1 MLTPQIYETY
11 GPAPWIK
18 TERYGITKTLPPETS
33 VIWYKALLLCAN
45 GDGEI
50 SQEERDWV
58 IGHATTY
65 HPELSDSQIE
75 ELRTY
80 NGNGSTDEIEKLV
93 SSDPLVNK
101 GRYVLVYEA
110 IQAADAD
117 GEYAEEERAYIHKM
131 AAKIGISEAKVVE
144 LEALHEEE
152 KAFREKRIRV
162 WHPEGIPG
170 EDK

>member
-1 MLTPQIYETY
+1 MTTYETY

-18 TERYGITKTLPPETS
+18 VDRYGITKTLPPETS

-45 GDGEI
+45 GDGELA
-50 SQEERDWV
+50 QAERDWV

-65 HPELSDSQIE
+65 HPEMSESQID

-80 NGNGSTDEIEKLV
+80 NGTGSTDDIEKLV
-93 SSDPLVNK
+93 FSDPLAKK

-110 IQAADAD
+110 IQASAAD
-117 GEYAEEERAYIHKM
+117 GDYSEGEKATIRKM
-131 AAKIGISEAKVVE
+131 GAKLGISEAKIIE
-144 LEALHEEE
+144 LESLFEEE
-152 KAFREKRIRV
+152 KALREKRIKV